1 MFILTKIADLVQI
14 KPAQFAKLSID
25 AIEDNLNEKYCN
37 KVIQKVGLCICM
49 YDLLWASEG
58 LIGHGDGL
66 VNVNVECRL
75 VIFRPFKGE
84 VLFGRIS
91 RCVKDG
97 IHLRTDFF
105 DDIFVPFDELPE
117 GATFDHDQS
126 LWVWH
131 VEDQEMYY
139 DIHEMVRFR
148 VSSEEWQDQ
157 TPTKPIEGSELP
169 EKKPPYR
176 ITGTMKEEGLGVCLW
191 WGDDGGGVVE
201 EEKVENGDME
211 VDE

>member
-66 VNVNVECRL
+66 VNVNV
-75 VIFRPFKGE
+75 
-84 VLFGRIS
+84 
-91 RCVKDG
+91 
-97 IHLRTDFF
+97 RTDFF

-117 GATFDHDQS
+117 GATFLS
-126 LWVWH
+126 GYGMW
-131 VEDQEMYY
+131 
-139 DIHEMVRFR
+139 R
-148 VSSEEWQDQ
+148 
-157 TPTKPIEGSELP
+157 TK
-169 EKKPPYR
+169 KC
-176 ITGTMKEEGLGVCLW
+176 TMTSTKW
-191 WGDDGGGVVE
+191 SDFA
-201 EEKVENGDME
+201 
-211 VDE
+211 

>member
-1 MFILTKIADLVQI
+1 
-14 KPAQFAKLSID
+14 
-25 AIEDNLNEKYCN
+25 
-37 KVIQKVGLCICM
+37 M

-84 VLFGRIS
+84 VLFARIS

-148 VSSEEWQDQ
+148 VSSEEWHDQ

-169 EKKPPYR
+169 EKKPPYS

-191 WGDDGGGVVE
+191 WGDDGGGVAE
-201 EEKVENGDME
+201 EEQGENGDME
-211 VDE
+211 VDG

>member
-1 MFILTKIADLVQI
+1 
-14 KPAQFAKLSID
+14 
-25 AIEDNLNEKYCN
+25 
-37 KVIQKVGLCICM
+37 
-49 YDLLWASEG
+49 
-58 LIGHGDGL
+58 
-66 VNVNVECRL
+66 
-75 VIFRPFKGE
+75 
-84 VLFGRIS
+84 
-91 RCVKDG
+91 
-97 IHLRTDFF
+97 
-105 DDIFVPFDELPE
+105 
-117 GATFDHDQS
+117 
-126 LWVWH
+126 
-131 VEDQEMYY
+131 MYY